1 MPQHPF
7 AAGTRVRHQ
16 RWGNGAVM
24 SEEEGRLTILFES
37 VGYRT
42 LSLAVV
48 QDHGLLSAEP
58 VR

>member
-1 MPQHPF
+1 
-7 AAGTRVRHQ
+7 
-16 RWGNGAVM
+16 M

-37 VGYRT
+37 AGYRT

-48 QDHGLLSAEP
+48 QDQDLLSAEP